1 MLPGK
6 TLLLNKFC
14 LNARRPWGHRSFVWE
29 EFRRPIYIYV
39 VECAAH
45 FGPKA
50 VALANDTLTNP
61 FSFHYVER
69 YNFRTI
75 GLLGLIAV
83 LEIPS
88 CDRWVYEIKHGRV
101 RNCNFN
107 SMCGSVLRHCFFD
120 GLGSDICVVIF
131 SMASRCLWVFR
142 TSSQGCPPKVVFPHQ
157 SVRAIYWAVVRQQ
170 DPHGGALVLGS
181 VVDGERRPDGG
192 WSRWGMVAPS
202 TSEWDV
208 AGYCKVDQLTVAAQ
222 VSQRGDDERLD
233 GTNQQTE
240 PTQQTMLGIKQC
252 THVT

>member
-1 MLPGK
+1 MGPQVICLGRISQAHIHIRCGMCRALWPQGDCTRQRHIDEPFFVPLRGK
-6 TLLLNKFC
+6 LQLQDRW
-14 LNARRPWGHRSFVWE
+14 AR
-29 EFRRPIYIYV
+29 
-39 VECAAH
+39 
-45 FGPKA
+45 
-50 VALANDTLTNP
+50 
-61 FSFHYVER
+61 
-69 YNFRTI
+69 
-75 GLLGLIAV
+75 

-120 GLGSDICVVIF
+120 GLGSEICVVIF

-233 GTNQQTE
+233 STNQQTE